1 MFLKLTSMV
10 VIGLLFCLSQT
21 ARALDDGATQV
32 TVTVFNDAN
41 VSSDV
46 LARAERRATT
56 ILHAAQ
62 VRVTWLHT
70 AECATSSSSRSALGR
85 NPCPAA
91 DFSIRVVRDSLTL
104 PQSIFGVSFLGQDGS
119 GRYGDV
125 FYATAYR
132 LSEWARLNLG
142 EVLGHV
148 MAHELGHLLLG
159 SNAHSSLGIMRP
171 HWSGE
176 ELQSLRMGKLL
187 FTKEQSQL
195 MKQKIYKATVSA
207 DSLARATFTARE

>member
-10 VIGLLFCLSQT
+10 VIGLLFCLSQA

-32 TVTVFNDAN
+32 TVTVFNDGN
-41 VSSDV
+41 VSNDV

-56 ILHAAQ
+56 ILQAAH

-70 AECATSSSSRSALGR
+70 AEGASSSSRSALGR
-85 NPCPAA
+85 KPCPAT
-91 DFSIRVVRDSLTL
+91 DFSIRVVRHSLAL
-104 PQSIFGVSFLGQDGS
+104 PESIFGVSFLGQDGS
-119 GRYGDV
+119 GRYSDV

-132 LSEWARLNLG
+132 LSESGRLNLG
-142 EVLGHV
+142 ELLGHV
-148 MAHELGHLLLG
+148 VAHELGHLLLG

-171 HWSGE
+171 HWSAE

-187 FTKEQSQL
+187 FTREQSQL
-195 MKQKIYKATVSA
+195 MKEKIHKATASA
-207 DSLARATFTARE
+207 DSLPRATFIARQ

>member
-10 VIGLLFCLSQT
+10 VIGLLFCLSQA

-56 ILHAAQ
+56 ILQAAQ
-62 VRVTWLHT
+62 LRVTWLHT
-70 AECATSSSSRSALGR
+70 ADCASSSSRSALGR
-85 NPCPAA
+85 NPCLAA

-104 PQSIFGVSFLGQDGS
+104 PESIFGVSFLGQDGS

-125 FYATAYR
+125 FYATAHR
-132 LSEWARLNLG
+132 LSESGRLNLG

-148 MAHELGHLLLG
+148 MAHELGHMLLG

-171 HWSGE
+171 HWSVE

-187 FTKEQSQL
+187 FTREQSQL
-195 MKQKIYKATVSA
+195 MKEKIHKATASA
-207 DSLARATFTARE
+207 DSLARATFIARQ